1 MKQEHPLPPQQG
13 PALSPL
19 DSIVFVV
26 DDDVSMREALA
37 GLIAAAGWCV
47 ECFASARDFLARPII
62 DTTSCLVLDVR
73 MPGTDGFELQR
84 KLVAAGRDMAVIFI
98 TAHGDIPM
106 AVQAMKAGAFEFL
119 PKPFRGED
127 LLAAVRQA
135 LERDRRAKVQR
146 TERER
151 IRARRARLTQ
161 REDEVMARVARGKLN
176 KQIAAELGVSENTI
190 KAHRRHIMKKMG
202 AANFAELMM
211 MVERTP

>member
-1 MKQEHPLPPQQG
+1 MKQEHPLPPQAG
-13 PALSPL
+13 PAL

-26 DDDVSMREALA
+26 DDDTSMREALA
-37 GLIAAAGWCV
+37 GLIAAAGLRV
-47 ECFASARDFLARPII
+47 ECFASARDFLTRPII
-62 DTTSCLVLDVR
+62 DAASCLVLDVR

-119 PKPFRGED
+119 PKPFGGED

-135 LERDRRAKVQR
+135 LERDRRAKAQR
-146 TERER
+146 TDLER

-161 REDEVMARVARGKLN
+161 REDEVMVRVARGKLN
-176 KQIAAELGVSENTI
+176 KQIAAELGV
-190 KAHRRHIMKKMG
+190 
-202 AANFAELMM
+202 
-211 MVERTP
+211 